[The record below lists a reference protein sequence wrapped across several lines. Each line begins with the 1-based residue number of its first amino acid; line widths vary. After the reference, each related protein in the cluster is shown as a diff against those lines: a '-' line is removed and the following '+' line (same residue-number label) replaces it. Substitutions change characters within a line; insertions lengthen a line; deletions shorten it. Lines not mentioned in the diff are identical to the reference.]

1 MTQLWKQHKITNDA
15 KRIASKNINVL
26 NMTAILK
33 GKSSILIPLN
43 EYKMEDICEELTAES
58 RIIEQ

>member
-1 MTQLWKQHKITNDA
+1 
-15 KRIASKNINVL
+15 
-26 NMTAILK
+26 MTAILK

-43 EYKMEDICEELTAES
+43 EYKMEDICEELSAES